1 VPYILA
7 RSQDW
12 SLGLVISPPPPSK
25 GIAGADLG
33 GGQQGGVFCMKLSTD
48 GTWLGTT
55 SWEGGAA
62 IWDMSLWIAAPN
74 KDNEKVK
81 TIQKFSMLHLRCFT
95 FDASLSM
102 LHFRCFTFDASFSM
116 LHFRCFTF
124 DASLSHAV
132 LIFQTL
138 VLPLEVAISKA
149 YNTARISGSQ
159 THPSN
164 VRGAT

>member
-1 VPYILA
+1 
-7 RSQDW
+7 
-12 SLGLVISPPPPSK
+12 
-25 GIAGADLG
+25 
-33 GGQQGGVFCMKLSTD
+33 MKLSTD

-81 TIQKFSMLHLRCFT
+81 TIQKFSMLHFRCFT
-95 FDASLSM
+95 FDASL
-102 LHFRCFTFDASFSM
+102 SM